1 MGGDSLKNEKWQN
14 AWDRLILF
22 VLIFFPVHYLSSL
35 SSEFVLIFFIA
46 IIAIKEVVSFI
57 GVASRFADNFSEDVI
72 RRGCIPKDVKKGE
85 IICFQEAKGEA
96 KKKVEEFR
104 QQKVVK

>member
-1 MGGDSLKNEKWQN
+1 MISNEKWQH
-14 AWDRLILF
+14 AWDRLLLF
-22 VLIFFPVHYLSSL
+22 SFLFFPIHYFSSRY
-35 SSEFVLIFFIA
+35 SEFVSLFFVA
-46 IIAIKEVVSFI
+46 IIAMKEVIHFMSA
-57 GVASRFADNFSEDVI
+57 ASRFADNFSEDVI